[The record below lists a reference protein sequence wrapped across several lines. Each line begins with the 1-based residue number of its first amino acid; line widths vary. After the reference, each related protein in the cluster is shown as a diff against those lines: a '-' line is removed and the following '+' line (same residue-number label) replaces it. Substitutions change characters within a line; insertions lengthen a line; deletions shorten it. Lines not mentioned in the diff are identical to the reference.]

1 VVAVSVRL
9 RLPTNALN
17 LGTICPSPPLSV
29 FELLTHSPS
38 SSQALRIVRFTP
50 IVKSARSRPTGRRRR
65 SSRLIIPEGEGVR
78 VMSARCINARR
89 GTSPSRKRE
98 VVITALLMLSLA
110 GARAAAQQPDIA
122 PELLARMA
130 KEKEARR
137 ACKVE
142 TCTAFAKPA
151 TGTPITCDVTQTIT
165 QQDIFARI
173 MAGSYVWGYGHV
185 QCNVRVSL
193 DRGLII
199 KAMTEAKGT
208 ITLPE
213 HTFICDVDDK
223 DYAKGK
229 AFSVKV
235 MVTPVVTFE
244 ERKAKSAALEAV
256 KTEGSTLASAV
267 VASLMAFD
275 KASGVLSR
283 TVVAEINKFLFE
295 RCKDEGVEIPR

>member
-1 VVAVSVRL
+1 L
-9 RLPTNALN
+9 NNA
-17 LGTICPSPPLSV
+17 
-29 FELLTHSPS
+29 
-38 SSQALRIVRFTP
+38 
-50 IVKSARSRPTGRRRR
+50 GRW
-65 SSRLIIPEGEGVR
+65 LIMLAGEGVR
-78 VMSARCINARR
+78 IMSARRINAHR
-89 GTSPSRKRE
+89 GTSPWRKRE
-98 VVITALLMLSLA
+98 VVIATTLLLSVGGA
-110 GARAAAQQPDIA
+110 GAAAQQPDIA
-122 PELLARMA
+122 PELLTRMA

-165 QQDIFARI
+165 QQEILARI
-173 MAGSYVWGYGHV
+173 MGGSYVWGYGHV

-193 DRGLII
+193 DRGLIV

-223 DYAKGK
+223 DSAKGR

-244 ERKAKSAALEAV
+244 ERKAKLAELGAV
-256 KTEGSTLASAV
+256 KTEGSTLASAA
-267 VASLMAFD
+267 VASLVTFD

-283 TVVAEINKFLFE
+283 AVVTEINKFLFE
-295 RCKDEGVEIPR
+295 RCKDEGVEIPP